1 MKAGNPARLG
11 IRPSRA
17 GIRAVLFPTLI
28 GDGGHQ
34 RGDLFGVAE
43 EIIPDVIQPV
53 VEFEDIRHGGREI
66 ELRNR
71 FVGDAFRC
79 LMMPRRLLPW
89 ATTSRESWRASAGR
103 DRKSVV

>member
-1 MKAGNPARLG
+1 M
-11 IRPSRA
+11 
-17 GIRAVLFPTLI
+17 LFPTLI

-43 EIIPDVIQPV
+43 EIVPDVIQPV

-66 ELRNR
+66 ELRNG
-71 FVGDAFRC
+71 FVGDAFQV
-79 LMMPRRLLPW
+79 LDNAAQAVAV

-103 DRKSVV
+103 ISHFQ

>member
-1 MKAGNPARLG
+1 MKAGNPARPG

-17 GIRAVLFPTLI
+17 GIRAALFPALI

-43 EIIPDVIQPV
+43 EIVPDIIQPV

-71 FVGDAFRC
+71 FVGDAFQVFDDAAQIC
-79 LMMPRRLLPW
+79 EKTCP
-89 ATTSRESWRASAGR
+89 
-103 DRKSVV
+103 